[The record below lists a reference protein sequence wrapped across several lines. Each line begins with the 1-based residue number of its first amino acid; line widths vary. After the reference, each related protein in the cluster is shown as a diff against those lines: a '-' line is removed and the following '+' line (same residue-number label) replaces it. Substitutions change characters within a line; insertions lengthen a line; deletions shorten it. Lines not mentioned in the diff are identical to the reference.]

1 LLKKPN
7 YLSALSVNLGY
18 ANICFILYRNFKSIL
33 LMFVL
38 ETLDLI
44 EWLDRDVKSPYINNV
59 YLSKDDQYFYT
70 LTKYVYKM
78 HSAYQNE
85 IALNRLLVFY

>member
-1 LLKKPN
+1 
-7 YLSALSVNLGY
+7 
-18 ANICFILYRNFKSIL
+18 
-33 LMFVL
+33 MFVL

-44 EWLDRDVKSPYINNV
+44 GWLDRDVKSPYINNV

-78 HSAYQNE
+78 RSAYQNE
-85 IALNRLLVFY
+85 IALNRLPVFY